1 MEYRMMK
8 RFEVWESK
16 CGEMCLVVGGD
27 VRGKGEGKIK
37 REITIQK
44 REEGN
49 LVYDESAGDLCLVVR
64 GT

>member
-1 MEYRMMK
+1 MWGDV
-8 RFEVWESK
+8 FS
-16 CGEMCLVVGGD
+16 GGGD